1 MAIGG
6 IIHSTRG
13 DGSLSDTLEQMRR
26 NPQANWTIRDVK
38 RLCRQFG
45 VDCEPPRAGGSHYKV
60 CHASQKEI
68 LTIPF
73 RRPIKPV
80 YIRKFVE
87 FIDAVGSLDERS

>member
-1 MAIGG
+1 LQVFLPSDDGG
-6 IIHSTRG
+6 WE
-13 DGSLSDTLEQMRR
+13 LSDTLEQMRR
-26 NPQANWTIRDVK
+26 GPQANWTIRDVK

-45 VDCEPPRAGGSHYKV
+45 IDCQPPRAGGSHYKV

-80 YIRKFVE
+80 YIRKLVE